1 MNIELKGKT
10 AFVTG
15 STLGIGLAIAR
26 GLVAT
31 GAKVIVNGRTE
42 ARVNE
47 AIAKL
52 KAEYPNAEIE
62 GIAADL
68 GTAEG
73 AEKAYAELPEV
84 DILVNNLGI
93 FEPKPFFEIPDEDW
107 HRFFDVNVLSGI
119 RMSRHYAPGMRER
132 GWGRVIFIASESAIM
147 IPTEMIHYGMTKTAM
162 LAVSRGLAQELKGT
176 GVTVN
181 TVLPGPTITE
191 GVDEFVRKLAADPS
205 LPFEELEKEFF
216 ANARPGS
223 LLQRFITPEEVAN
236 LVTYVASE
244 QSAATTGAG
253 LRVDGGLATSLL

>member
-1 MNIELKGKT
+1 MNIQLKGKT

-26 GLVAT
+26 GLAAT

-52 KAEYPNAEIE
+52 KSEFPNAEIE
-62 GIAADL
+62 GLAADL

-73 AEKAYAELPEV
+73 AERAYAELPAV

-119 RMSRHYAPGMRER
+119 RMSRHFAPKMRER

-162 LAVSRGLAQELKGT
+162 LAVSRGLAQELAGT

-191 GVDEFVRKLAADPS
+191 GVDEFVRKLAADPTQ
-205 LPFEELEKEFF
+205 PFEALEKEFF
-216 ANARPGS
+216 AKSRPGS

-244 QSAATTGAG
+244 EAAATTGAG